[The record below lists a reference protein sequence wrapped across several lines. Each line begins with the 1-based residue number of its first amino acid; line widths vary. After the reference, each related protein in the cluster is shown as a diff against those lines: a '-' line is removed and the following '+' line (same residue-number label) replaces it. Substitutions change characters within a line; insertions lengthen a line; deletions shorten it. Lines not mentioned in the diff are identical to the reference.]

1 MGFYENQ
8 VLPRC
13 INLSLRGREIG
24 RLRARVTAGLTGE
37 VLEIGFGTGLNV
49 PHYPPGLA
57 RVRAVDPAA
66 VGRRIAAKRVAASP
80 VPIEYIG
87 LDAETLPLDDGSVDG
102 VLSTWTLCTIPD
114 VQGALAEIRR
124 VLRPGGALRF
134 IEHGLSPDAKVARR
148 QDQFD
153 ALQGRLFGGCHLNRP
168 IDALVMGAG
177 FELTDLKTYYV
188 KGSRTV
194 GYTFEG
200 TATRA

>member
-1 MGFYENQ
+1 MRFYESQ
-8 VLPRC
+8 VLPRV
-13 INLSLRGREIG
+13 INLSLRGREVS

-49 PHYPPGLA
+49 PHYPPGLD
-57 RVRAVDPAA
+57 RVRAVDPAT
-66 VGRRIAAKRVAASP
+66 VGRRMAAKRVAASP
-80 VPIEYIG
+80 VLIEYIG

-114 VQGALAEIRR
+114 VHGALAEIRR

-134 IEHGLSPDAKVARR
+134 IEHGRSPDARVARR

-153 ALQGRLFGGCHLNRP
+153 PLQGRLFGGCHLNRP
-168 IDALVMGAG
+168 IDDLVAGAG
-177 FELTDLKTYYV
+177 FELTELKTYYLR
-188 KGSRTV
+188 GSRTI

-200 TATRA
+200 AATRA